1 MKPHTRVLDGAPNPS
16 TMEPLPTFVYLEHD
30 GKVLLVN
37 QKGAGPQQPEPGR
50 TSGKTRLRLPTSK
63 EAQLLNV
70 PYRSKRI
77 ITIVLDGH
85 EHHINIGYPT
95 IEWPSDWAWKDACI
109 ADNGVDPLARE
120 CIYRSLHRL
129 VSKVIVH
136 NHQGQVLMARVER
149 GHFKGE
155 WTLPGGYMDTDEH
168 PMEACMR
175 EALEEVGLKVDPSDE
190 APVITQRIFNNEGIS
205 FVSFT
210 YDAPWNGDV
219 QTLTPLEGEI
229 SDVEMVDIDEAIQ
242 RSVSMFDREA
252 LIAFN
257 QR

>member
-1 MKPHTRVLDGAPNPS
+1 
-16 TMEPLPTFVYLEHD
+16 MEPLPTFVYLEHD

-37 QKGAGPQQPEPGR
+37 QKGDGPQQPEPGR
-50 TSGKTRLRLPTSK
+50 TSGKIRLRLPTSK

-70 PYRSKRI
+70 SFRSKRI
-77 ITIVLDGH
+77 LKIQWNGQ
-85 EHHINIGYPT
+85 EHFINVGYPT
-95 IEWPSDWAWKDACI
+95 IDWPSDWAWKDACI

-136 NHQGQVLMARVER
+136 NDEGQVLMAKVER

-168 PMEACMR
+168 PREACIR
-175 EALEEVGLKVDPSDE
+175 EALEEVGLEVHPSED

-210 YDAPWNGDV
+210 YTARWNGDV
-219 QTLTPLEGEI
+219 GELTPLEGEI
-229 SDVEMVDIDEAIQ
+229 SDVEMISLDEAID

-252 LIAFN
+252 LMAFS
-257 QR
+257 QH

>member
-1 MKPHTRVLDGAPNPS
+1 
-16 TMEPLPTFVYLEHD
+16 MEPLPTFVYLEHD

-37 QKGAGPQQPEPGR
+37 QKGDGPQQPEPGR

-70 PYRSKRI
+70 PYRSKR
-77 ITIVLDGH
+77 VLKIEWDGQ
-85 EHHINIGYPT
+85 EHYINVGYPT
-95 IEWPSDWAWKDACI
+95 IDWPSEWAWKDACI
-109 ADNGVDPLARE
+109 ADNGVDPLVRE

-136 NHQGQVLMARVER
+136 NDEGQVLMAKVER

-155 WTLPGGYMDTDEH
+155 WTLPGGYMDTEEH
-168 PMEACMR
+168 PREACVR
-175 EALEEVGLKVDPSDE
+175 EALEEVGLEVHPSDD

-210 YDAPWNGDV
+210 YTATWNGEV
-219 QTLTPLEGEI
+219 GELTPLEGEI
-229 SDVEMVDIDEAIQ
+229 AEVEMVNLDEAIN

-252 LIAFN
+252 LLAFS